1 VPAGRHIVYIIT
13 QTFMFDPKAECDCKW
28 NRDADYVAPYY
39 FELISHAPYPDRLP
53 AHPAYIEPVNCQI
66 YSGSASQTGLIY
78 LSDKAGNP
86 VEKSGREGLYI
97 SLVNQE
103 AHRLKGYLYYFQNGE
118 YQEFMISQTKAQAFS
133 YELAPETVQTYP
145 INLKILGSNYFRFLS
160 TSIPPDGAYRD
171 APFPARMIY
180 YSRLYTW

>member
-1 VPAGRHIVYIIT
+1 MPAGRHIVYIIT

-103 AHRLKGYLYYFQNGE
+103 AHRLKGYLYY
-118 YQEFMISQTKAQAFS
+118 
-133 YELAPETVQTYP
+133 L
-145 INLKILGSNYFRFLS
+145 ILGSNYFRFLS